1 MRRVGDDVDIRVEEH
16 DPELVLDDIQRHLTT
31 TDRALDKTREEET
44 GIIQQKA
51 VTGLRRYGLEYPE
64 RLVGELDVIGCNDV
78 TV

>member
-1 MRRVGDDVDIRVEEH
+1 MRRVGDDVAIRVEEH
-16 DPELVLDDIQRHLTT
+16 DPELILDDIQRHLTT

-44 GIIQQKA
+44 GIIQQQA